1 MTNTR
6 TISRYVK
13 RSLFPAFCT
22 IVIAYFAYHAING
35 NRGLIAWQQ
44 LQLEVVELQS
54 DLDAMRLERARLEQ
68 RIALLQPDNLDPDML
83 DQRAREILNLAHP
96 DEIIILRSLN

>member
-1 MTNTR
+1 MKNTR

-13 RSLFPAFCT
+13 RALFPAFCT
-22 IVIAYFAYHAING
+22 VVIAYFAYHLING

-54 DLDAMRLERARLEQ
+54 ELDAMRQERAHLEQ

-96 DEIIILRSLN
+96 DEIVILRSLN

>member
-13 RSLFPAFCT
+13 RALFPAFCT
-22 IVIAYFAYHAING
+22 VVIAYFAYHLING

-54 DLDAMRLERARLEQ
+54 ELDGLREVRARLEQ
-68 RIALLQPDNLDPDML
+68 RISLLQPDNLDPDML

-96 DEIIILRSLN
+96 DEITILRTLN

>member
-13 RSLFPAFCT
+13 RALFPAFCT

-44 LQLEVVELQS
+44 LQVEMVELQS
-54 DLDAMRLERARLEQ
+54 DLDTMRLERARLEQ
-68 RIALLQPDNLDPDML
+68 RIALLQSDNLDPDML

-96 DEIIILRSLN
+96 NEIIILRSLN